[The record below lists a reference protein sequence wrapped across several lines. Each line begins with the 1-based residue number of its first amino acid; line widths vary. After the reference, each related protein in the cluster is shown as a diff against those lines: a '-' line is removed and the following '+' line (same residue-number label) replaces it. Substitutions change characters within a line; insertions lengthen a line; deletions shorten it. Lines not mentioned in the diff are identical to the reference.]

1 MIDDPEINALANV
14 YETLK
19 GLNNAQIKRIMDW
32 VTSKFDL
39 DKQPGLKASEREVGP
54 SLEPAPLPVP
64 GEAAEPTVTPVKKR
78 RGRKPG
84 QKKLLVEEIQP
95 RPFAE
100 GRTGFMKHDTFED
113 LFFSSNA
120 KTITAKIL
128 LAAAYLQEKK
138 KIKEFGSS
146 DINTLLKKIR
156 LRVPNISASINNLM
170 QKKPPLLIQTGK
182 LGDSK
187 QARRTYSVTE
197 EGLRIARNY
206 IND

>member
-1 MIDDPEINALANV
+1 MINDPEINALANV
-14 YETLK
+14 YDTLK

-54 SLEPAPLPVP
+54 SPPPAPV
-64 GEAAEPTVTPVKKR
+64 EAAVPAVEPVKKR
-78 RGRKPG
+78 RGMKPG
-84 QKKLLVEEIQP
+84 QKKLMVEEIQP
-95 RPFAE
+95 QPFAE

-146 DINTLLKKIR
+146 DINSLLKKIR

-170 QKKPPLLIQTGK
+170 LKKPPLLIQTGK